1 MPCLILIYAVY
12 KVRLSSGITGYNP
25 EIMFDRFDS
34 RGTGSPLITRLPV
47 EFCVVMWS
55 AVVQACSE
63 TYESIDRLVSICHN
77 TGTKV

>member
-1 MPCLILIYAVY
+1 MPCLILFYAGY

-25 EIMFDRFDS
+25 EIRFDS